1 MMYLAFPSV
10 KNCICLLSVPIVR
23 SLTVDS
29 NISLNVPIFSRLI
42 AIFYLLLKTICPQNL
57 AQPIG
62 ERASTLVE
70 IGKSSLISKSRLL
83 PNLRS
88 LL

>member
-1 MMYLAFPSV
+1 MMYLAFPFV

-42 AIFYLLLKTICPQNL
+42 AIFLFIAQNYLPQNL

-70 IGKSSLISKSRLL
+70 IGKSTLISKSRLL